1 MHKRRNCKQKEGELK
16 VRAATRCS
24 GKTELNLL
32 HLAIA
37 VQVCFHKKWH
47 PFQKKMEK
55 KRW

>member
-16 VRAATRCS
+16 VRAATRYS

-55 KRW
+55 KHW